1 MPSVGRL
8 QVSVFNGNSYIPIT
22 NARVTI
28 AVTGQSAHNDI
39 FSTDSSGQ
47 TREIELVAPSIE
59 TSLDPSLQ
67 KAYSVWDITVEAP
80 GFRTMKING
89 CQVFPGILA
98 VQQCNM
104 QTQVFNCRQ
113 EDPQVID
120 ILPHRLIGNFPSK
133 IPEDPLK
140 PEYYILSQVVIP
152 EFIVVH
158 DGVPSDTT
166 ASDYTVRFRDYIKN
180 VVCSEIFPTW
190 PENTIRANAYC
201 ILSFTLNRIFTEWYR
216 SKGYNFQITSSTA
229 YDQFFIYG
237 RNIYSNISNIV
248 DQIFSSYAK
257 MPYSIQPLLAQ
268 YCDGVRVTCPGWFS
282 QWGSKYL
289 GDKGYTP
296 YQMLTYYFGTSL
308 YLSTAIAVSGIPSS
322 FPGYEITLGSTGP
335 NVSKNQTYLNR
346 IAVNYPAIPKVVVDG
361 IFGRN
366 TYNAIRT
373 FQGIFHLTLTGSLNF
388 ATWYRISAVYV
399 AVTQMAARTGSEEN
413 IDPNNPPDYLQ
424 CKLPSS

>member
-1 MPSVGRL
+1 L
-8 QVSVFNGNSYIPIT
+8 QVNVFNGNSYIPIP

-28 AVTGQSAHNDI
+28 AVTGQSPLGDI
-39 FSTDSSGQ
+39 FSTNSSGQ
-47 TREIELVAPSIE
+47 TREIELVTPNIE
-59 TSLDPSLQ
+59 NSLTPTGQKPYSL
-67 KAYSVWDITVEAP
+67 WDVVVEAP
-80 GFRTMKING
+80 GFRTMRING
-89 CQVFPGILA
+89 VQVFPAVLA
-98 VQQCNM
+98 LQQCNM
-104 QTQVFNCRQ
+104 QALAIGCECRQ
-113 EDPQVID
+113 EDHQIID
-120 ILPHRLIGNFPSK
+120 ILPHRLIGDFPPK
-133 IPEDPLK
+133 IPEDLLK
-140 PEYYILSQVVIP
+140 PQYYVLGQVVIP

-166 ASDYTVRFRDYIKN
+166 AADYTVRFRDYIKN
-180 VVCSEIFPTW
+180 VASGEIFSTW
-190 PENTIRANAYC
+190 PENTIRANVYC

-237 RNIYSNISNIV
+237 RNIYANISNIV

-257 MPYSIQPLLAQ
+257 MSYSIQPLLAQ

-289 GDKGYTP
+289 GDLGYTP
-296 YQMLTYYFGTSL
+296 YEMLTYYYGPSL

-322 FPGYEITLGSTGP
+322 FPGYELTIGSTGP

-346 IAVNYPAIPKVVVDG
+346 IAVNYPAIPTLVVDG

-366 TYNAIRT
+366 TYNSIRT
-373 FQGIFHLTLTGSLNF
+373 FQQIFSLTPTGTLNF

-399 AVTQMAARTGSEEN
+399 AVTQMAARAGSEEN
-413 IDPNNPPDYLQ
+413 IKPHNLALKTINYL
-424 CKLPSS
+424 KD